1 MVVTVGV
8 GAVCLVVGF
17 ACGRI
22 KNAKKLADI
31 KAYAEA
37 AEKNLETD
45 VKKVLTDIKAKL

>member
-22 KNAKKLADI
+22 KNAKKLAAV
-31 KAYAEA
+31 KAYATEA
-37 AEKNLETD
+37 EANFETD
-45 VKKVLTDIKAKL
+45 GKKIVAAIKAKL